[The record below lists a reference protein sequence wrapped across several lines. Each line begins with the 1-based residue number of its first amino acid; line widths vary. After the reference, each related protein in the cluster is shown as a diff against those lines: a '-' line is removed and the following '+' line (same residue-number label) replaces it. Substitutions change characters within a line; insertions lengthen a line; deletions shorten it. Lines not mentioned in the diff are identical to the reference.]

1 MERTYVVQY
10 ETEMNGE
17 SCEELEVVI
26 TSEVELSLRKLIGMI
41 KVMHPSFSIVV
52 NDHQEQEY
60 ERG

>member
-26 TSEVELSLRKLIGMI
+26 TWKWS
-41 KVMHPSFSIVV
+41 
-52 NDHQEQEY
+52 
-60 ERG
+60 